1 MTKQNSYNQSRSP
14 QQENSPDLV
23 RWMIEIDDFV
33 RQVSAE
39 LSAIS
44 IDLGQASD
52 VPDLRESRE
61 RENPSPLDSDEVP
74 LNGTAR
80 LQAIRDRLT
89 RMTNPASES
98 EPARYSREQ
107 G

>member
-1 MTKQNSYNQSRSP
+1 MTKQNNYNQSRSP
-14 QQENSPDLV
+14 REENSPDLV

-33 RQVSAE
+33 RQVSDE
-39 LSAIS
+39 LTAIG

-52 VPDLRESRE
+52 IPDLRESRE
-61 RENPSPLDSDEVP
+61 RENSSPLDSDEVP
-74 LNGTAR
+74 LNGSAR

-89 RMTNPASES
+89 RMTHPASET
-98 EPARYSREQ
+98 ETARYSREQ